1 MLSSLP
7 RLLGKRV
14 RQDEVEVEVEEE
26 VQEVQTQIMSSFT
39 TISRRPE
46 TWTTGW
52 TSTSRLRWWRRPTTS
67 L

>member
-14 RQDEVEVEVEEE
+14 RQDEEEEEVEEEVEVE
-26 VQEVQTQIMSSFT
+26 VQEVQTLIMSSFT
-39 TISRRPE
+39 PTSRRQE

-52 TSTSRLRWWRRPTTS
+52 TSTSRLR
-67 L
+67 